1 MKNLLAITVFSLI
14 AFSVSLMKTEPK
26 VKIDIPSVI
35 RSGKITM
42 LVNKRN
48 LLYENVSCLVE
59 KNKMQIDSLKN
70 R

>member
-1 MKNLLAITVFSLI
+1 MKNLLTLMLFSII
-14 AFSVSLMKTEPK
+14 AFGVSIMETTPK
-26 VKIDIPSVI
+26 VAIDIPSVI

-42 LVNKRN
+42 LTNKRN
-48 LLYENVSCLVE
+48 LLIENVSCLVE